1 VTVVGSL
8 NTDISLA
15 VPHLPGPGE
24 TVLSAASAVI
34 GGGGKGANQAVAAAR
49 LGAAVRMVGCCGD
62 DEFGTRLRAGLAAE
76 GVDASGVRVVAG
88 AASGVALITVDAA
101 GENSIAVAAGAN
113 GLAGPDEVTA
123 AFAAPCE
130 ALVASA
136 EIPARVLA
144 GVLGRARGAGATCVL
159 NLAPAPAGAA
169 GLLAGGVDWLVVNEQ
184 EAAAVLG
191 RPVTRPEGA
200 PAAALALARMA
211 GGTRSS
217 PWRGRCARPAA
228 GQPRA
233 RIRPRVT
240 RQVQRERDSVGA
252 GDAFVAALA
261 VALAAGR
268 RAERRCGPRARWA
281 RRRPPARGAGRAA
294 PPGRRARHR
303 RALAGAG
310 PVSARR
316 RRLRPRVS
324 EHDRRP
330 QVVLGGDRVAG
341 PLVHG
346 MQVVVRGVLRRGRAV
361 GEAVQQVGGHAFGE
375 CCRPPVQAEVV
386 HPAE

>member
-1 VTVVGSL
+1 MRQRSGATSDPASPTSPRVTVVGSL

-62 DEFGTRLRAGLAAE
+62 DEFGARLRAGLAAE

-113 GLAGPDEVTA
+113 GLAGQDEVTA

-130 ALVASA
+130 VLVASA
-136 EIPARVLA
+136 EIPAGVLA
-144 GVLGRARGAGATCVL
+144 GVLGRAREAGVTCVL

-184 EAAAVLG
+184 EAAAVLA
-191 RPVTRPEGA
+191 RPVTGPEGA
-200 PAAALALARMA
+200 PAAALALAGMA
-211 GGTRSS
+211 GGHAVITLGAAGAVLGA
-217 PWRGRCARPAA
+217 PDTPAA
-228 GQPRA
+228 VPVPGFSVA
-233 RIRPRVT
+233 SV
-240 RQVQRERDSVGA
+240 DSVSA

-261 VALAAGR
+261 FALAAGV
-268 RAERRCGPRARWA
+268 E
-281 RRRPPARGAGRAA
+281 PAAAVRAA
-294 PPGRRARHR
+294 CA
-303 RALAGAG
+303 AGA
-310 PVSARR
+310 AATT
-316 RRLRPRVS
+316 RPGAQNAL
-324 EHDRRP
+324 P
-330 QVVLGGDRVAG
+330 
-341 PLVHG
+341 
-346 MQVVVRGVLRRGRAV
+346 
-361 GEAVQQVGGHAFGE
+361 
-375 CCRPPVQAEVV
+375 
-386 HPAE
+386 HPADVLAATGMPWPVPGP